1 MSKQPIREG
10 LVTYLM
16 RDMPDRPN
24 ILEHDPY
31 QWAYP
36 VADRIL
42 VIMAPELRDAFCNGA
57 AYGWLHGYRLDETCE
72 DAAKQALRRWPD
84 KE

>member
-1 MSKQPIREG
+1 MSKQTTREG

-42 VIMAPELRDAFCNGA
+42 AIMAPELREAYIMGSA
-57 AYGWLHGYRLDETCE
+57 ARTERDGEVLSEREAE
-72 DAAKQALRRWPD
+72 SEASRRWPD